1 MKAIEVDVVSPI
13 YENYDDVSYLYESL
27 KKQKNIILKNVVF
40 PLTIGDKEKT
50 DKLRQFIKDNNIV
63 SFEVEKKDFVHS
75 LTRQKAIEEYCKSK
89 CIVMVSQDVKI
100 KDENALY
107 NLVKSIDKDETVH
120 NYGRQICTNHS
131 IERYVRKK
139 NYPDYSWVD
148 SKETIKKDIKP
159 FFSSDA
165 FSAYN
170 RDVFI
175 KLGGYNGYKVM
186 MSEDM
191 LYVYFALMAGYKK
204 GYVSEAVVE
213 HSHKYTIKQLYRRYY
228 ANGEFF
234 RDVKLFD
241 KYSTSG
247 GGLKLALY
255 VLGQSLIHFN
265 IPALIRW
272 LPDMAA
278 RYIGMKKG
286 RKAKKE

>member
-89 CIVMVSQDVKI
+89 CIVMLSQDVKI

-107 NLVKSIDKDETVH
+107 NLVKSIDNDETVH

-148 SKETIKKDIKP
+148 SKKTIKKDIKP

-247 GGLKLALY
+247 GGLRLALY

>member
-107 NLVKSIDKDETVH
+107 NLVKSIDNDETVH

-247 GGLKLALY
+247 GGLRLALY

>member
-1 MKAIEVDVVSPI
+1 MKDIEVDVVSPI

-89 CIVMVSQDVKI
+89 CIVMLSQDVKI

-107 NLVKSIDKDETVH
+107 NLVKSIDNDETVH

-228 ANGEFF
+228 ANGEFSAMLNSSISIAPL
-234 RDVKLFD
+234 V
-241 KYSTSG
+241 G
-247 GGLKLALY
+247 
-255 VLGQSLIHFN
+255 VLG
-265 IPALIRW
+265 
-272 LPDMAA
+272 
-278 RYIGMKKG
+278 
-286 RKAKKE
+286 